1 MEFTNL
7 KQEICATWLQLNSE
21 QMAQIRITL
30 LELSSSVSHEI
41 PRMREITRCSD
52 FASSLRLLEKWK
64 LLTPLKVDVIL
75 LLTDQVG
82 SHTEMVR
89 EKVHQYKKLSMPSH
103 PPVPQGL
110 DQRRS
115 IASSN
120 HVANSRLDQ
129 VYEYISENHNGRWAD
144 IGRSLG
150 LSSLVSEL
158 QREPGLRQKDKV
170 YQLLEEYNRNIDVD
184 PVPVELFLLH
194 LFLPPHCFSSSL
206 FTAFPSPFS
215 LIIFLIL
222 SPCCSSFSLLA
233 AYPSYPF
240 SLLLLPPHC
249 LSFSLSS
256 LFTASPP
263 PPPTPS
269 SS

>member
-184 PVPVELFLLH
+184 PVPGILRALESCGLKRQRNSIVRD
-194 LFLPPHCFSSSL
+194 
-206 FTAFPSPFS
+206 
-215 LIIFLIL
+215 IL
-222 SPCCSSFSLLA
+222 SNWS
-233 AYPSYPF
+233 PSVPLYAEVSATSRMF
-240 SLLLLPPHC
+240 YCHY
-249 LSFSLSS
+249 F
-256 LFTASPP
+256 
-263 PPPTPS
+263 
-269 SS
+269 